1 MSEIPFPEANP
12 VETCVC
18 WCLPQFDRQRTT
30 IVRNTSNAT
39 KLRTLELGRWALE
52 CSSLAQPLSV
62 THDVARGTPTSYFE
76 HKSQNTHQ
84 RTLHRSKKQVHTRD
98 KKIKLAARVL
108 TSWAQNHRHPPMT
121 ALKCTMFLEN
131 PHLKNTAHLPVTPV
145 TFFSRIRSETV

>member
-84 RTLHRSKKQVHTRD
+84 RTLHRSKNK
-98 KKIKLAARVL
+98 
-108 TSWAQNHRHPPMT
+108 S
-121 ALKCTMFLEN
+121 
-131 PHLKNTAHLPVTPV
+131 TPV
-145 TFFSRIRSETV
+145 TKKSNLLRACSHLGHKIIDTHLRPRTRAPCFWKSTLGKQRTSSRHASDLLLTHPLRNCL